1 MFPVNLQ
8 LSQYLFSQWS
18 PRDKNT
24 KRTMTVFI
32 VFMSTRNTFEIQ
44 LTLQIYRDVGPHS
57 SNCGSIKSDLTL
69 CFRISKLNTW
79 SVSFLSQPWNQRTV
93 IKFIIHV
100 IFADQKLRH
109 PLSVHS
115 VMFVSPMIFQKQTT
129 ILSLC
134 LYLMSISKN
143 HSLVS
148 CYISQRLQLKTVI
161 LI

>member
-18 PRDKNT
+18 LWDKNT

-44 LTLQIYRDVGPHS
+44 LTSQIYRDVGPHS

-69 CFRISKLNTW
+69 CFLISKLNTW

-100 IFADQKLRH
+100 IFTDQKLRH
-109 PLSVHS
+109 PWFTFVH
-115 VMFVSPMIFQKQTT
+115 VSFFQYIQ
-129 ILSLC
+129 SC
-134 LYLMSISKN
+134 L
-143 HSLVS
+143 LVQWYFRNRRPS
-148 CYISQRLQLKTVI
+148 
-161 LI
+161 

>member
-18 PRDKNT
+18 LWDKNT

-32 VFMSTRNTFEIQ
+32 VFMSTWNTFEIQ

-57 SNCGSIKSDLTL
+57 SNCGRIKSDLTL
-69 CFRISKLNTW
+69 CFLISKLNTW

-100 IFADQKLRH
+100 TFTDQKLRH
-109 PLSVHS
+109 PRITFVH
-115 VMFVSPMIFQKQTT
+115 VSFFQY
-129 ILSLC
+129 IRSC
-134 LYLMSISKN
+134 L
-143 HSLVS
+143 LVQWHFRNRQPS
-148 CYISQRLQLKTVI
+148 
-161 LI
+161 